1 MFMRLVVSGGS
12 MRAIEVETFGT
23 TDVLELVDRDVP
35 EPGPGQVRIE
45 TEAIGVNFADI
56 MQRRGTYPGGPEPP
70 YTPGFETAGVVD
82 ALGPDITDLA
92 EGDRVVGYPDGG
104 AYAEYALCRAEGLF
118 AVPDGMSFETAA
130 AYPVQFLTAHNC
142 LFEWG
147 GLESGERVLIHA
159 AAGGVGSAAVQLASR
174 AGAEVFGTASS
185 DEKLAHIDKLGCDHP
200 INYVENDFAEEITEI
215 TDGGGVDL
223 VLDGVGGE
231 THTKSYDILKHFG
244 RIVAFG
250 VASGDV
256 PKPDVWDLLF
266 ENHSVIGFHLGQS
279 MNHDPER
286 VLGAVPELSQILANE
301 DVTITIGARFP
312 LEEAAKAHQHIENRE
327 NIGKVV
333 LTT

>member
-1 MFMRLVVSGGS
+1 
-12 MRAIEVETFGT
+12 MRAIEVAEFGS
-23 TDVLELVDRDVP
+23 TDTLQLVERDVP
-35 EPGPGQVRIE
+35 EPGAEQVRIQ

-56 MQRRGTYPGGPEPP
+56 MQRRGTYPTGPEPP
-70 YTPGFETAGVVD
+70 FVPGFEAAGIVD
-82 ALGPDITDLA
+82 AVGSDVTGLS

-104 AYAEYALCRAEGLF
+104 AYGEYAVCRAAGMFE
-118 AVPDGMSFETAA
+118 VPEEMDFETAA
-130 AYPVQFLTAHNC
+130 GYPVQFLTAHNC

-159 AAGGVGSAAVQLASR
+159 AAGGVGSAAVQLADR

-185 DEKLAHIDKLGCDHP
+185 AEKLDYVADLGCDHP
-200 INYVENDFAEEITEI
+200 INYVEDDFADEIADI
-215 TDGGGVDL
+215 TDGEGINL

-231 THTKSYDILKHFG
+231 THAKSYDALCHFG
-244 RIVAFG
+244 RLVAFG
-250 VASGDV
+250 VASGEV
-256 PKPDVWDLLF
+256 PEPNVWELLF

-286 VLGAVPELSQILANE
+286 VLGAVPELSDLLVSGEVEIN
-301 DVTITIGARFP
+301 VGASFP
-312 LEEAAKAHQHIENRE
+312 LEDAAAAHQHIEDRK

>member
-1 MFMRLVVSGGS
+1 
-12 MRAIEVETFGT
+12 MRAIEVTEFGGTETLA
-23 TDVLELVDRDVP
+23 VVDRDVP
-35 EPGPGQVRIE
+35 EPGEEQVRIR

-70 YTPGFETAGVVD
+70 YVPGFEAAGVVD
-82 ALGPDITDLA
+82 AVGAAVTGLS

-104 AYAEYALCRAEGLF
+104 AYAEYAVCRAEGMF
-118 AVPDGMSFETAA
+118 EVPEEMDFETAA
-130 AYPVQFLTAHNC
+130 GYPVQFLTAHNC

-147 GLESGERVLIHA
+147 GLEAGERVLIHA
-159 AAGGVGSAAVQLASR
+159 AAGGVGSAAVQLASQ
-174 AGAEVFGTASS
+174 AGAEVFGTAST
-185 DEKLAHIDKLGCDHP
+185 DEKLDYVAKMGCDHP
-200 INYVENDFAEEITEI
+200 INYVEDDFVDALEDA
-215 TDGGGVDL
+215 TDGEGVDL

-231 THTKSYDILKHFG
+231 THKRSYDALSHFG
-244 RIVAFG
+244 RVVAYG

-256 PKPDVWDLLF
+256 PEPNVWELLF

-286 VLGAVPELSQILANE
+286 VLGAVPELSDLLVSG
-301 DVTITIGARFP
+301 DVEIHVGATFP
-312 LEEAAKAHQHIENRE
+312 LENAAAAHQHIEKRE